1 LARLER
7 ERCVTEAWT
16 PQDTNTHQH
25 HVIAHVLGATTLGY
39 FVHDE
44 VLYILLDIGFVW
56 TIFLDGEM
64 GLLPHPVTVKELEI
78 DNERRAQI
86 KADMDLLLSDN
97 AVTDENLRLMKLP
110 PGAGKPCRI
119 EEVEFFAAAECRRFL
134 ITGEE
139 TNLAIETSLTTAEV
153 HVYGC

>member
-1 LARLER
+1 
-7 ERCVTEAWT
+7 
-16 PQDTNTHQH
+16 
-25 HVIAHVLGATTLGY
+25 VLGATILGY

-64 GLLPHPVTVKELEI
+64 GLLPHPVTVNELEI
-78 DNERRAQI
+78 DDDSRARI
-86 KADMDLLLSDN
+86 KADIDLLLSDKV
-97 AVTDENLRLMKLP
+97 VTDENLLLMKLP
-110 PGAGKPCRI
+110 PGAIKPGRI
-119 EEVEFFAAAECRRFL
+119 EEVEFFAAGERRRFL

-139 TNLAIETSLTTAEV
+139 QNLAIETSLTTAEV